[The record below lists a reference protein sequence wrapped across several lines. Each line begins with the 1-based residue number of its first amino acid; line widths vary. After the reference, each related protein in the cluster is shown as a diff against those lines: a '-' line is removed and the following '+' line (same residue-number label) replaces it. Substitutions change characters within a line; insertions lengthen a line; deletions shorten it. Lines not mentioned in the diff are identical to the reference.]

1 MRRGRRV
8 LTAVGTFH
16 QGKSDLHGI
25 TVVVDTTG
33 PEIFVGRCDDE
44 DDEVVILLDVDVH
57 RDGDDGRSK
66 REYVERA
73 AQFGVWK
80 KHDRM
85 VIPRAQVVSV
95 KPLGEVT
102 SA

>member
-1 MRRGRRV
+1 M
-8 LTAVGTFH
+8 TIFH
-16 QGKSDLHGI
+16 EDRHELHGI

-44 DDEVVILLDVDVH
+44 NEQVVILLDVDVH
-57 RDGDDGRSK
+57 RDGDGGRSK
-66 REYVERA
+66 NEYVERA

-85 VIPRAQVVSV
+85 VIERSQVVSM
-95 KPLGEVT
+95 KPLGEIRT
-102 SA
+102 S